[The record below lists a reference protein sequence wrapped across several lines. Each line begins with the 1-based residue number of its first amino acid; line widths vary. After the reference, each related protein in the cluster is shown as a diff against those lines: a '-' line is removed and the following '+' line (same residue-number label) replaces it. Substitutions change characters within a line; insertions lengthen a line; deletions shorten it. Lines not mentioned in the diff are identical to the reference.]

1 MFPIVVM
8 KEIELL
14 AEITRRLEG
23 AARSNH
29 RVLVYLANE
38 CVQRGIFKS
47 ILNQFIGLKDNPR
60 ILFAYRERE
69 DLTTRMII
77 NEMQGIRFSEVN
89 YDDVEKILGTT
100 WDAVIM
106 DVNRQMRPNDL
117 GILIEVVRGGG
128 IVMMVGPSAQEID
141 SWVTDFHLKCV
152 TPPFEIN
159 DLVRRFERRM
169 FSKTIGRPGV
179 IYIDPDGEVA
189 FGDMPPPQPRI
200 ITEPFGTIFPREIYE
215 LCITND
221 QILVLKAVEKLLPKR
236 RWALILK
243 ANRGRGKS
251 AALGLIAACLILSR
265 RKRKFKDILVTS
277 PEPENV
283 QMVFEFAC
291 KGLDRVGVEYDLRE
305 RQGLPIEL
313 ECKFTRMFYRRP
325 LSALNAKAGI
335 ALIDEA
341 AGIPVPI
348 LLGFKKR
355 FWRAIYSST
364 IHGYEGAGRGFMVR
378 LLTRLRKE
386 FRQDFMELE
395 MKEPIRYSDG
405 DPVESWLYDILLLD
419 SEPATLDPDELEL
432 RPEECE
438 YMELDKDRLFTEDEH
453 ILRQLIGLYV
463 LTHYRNRPNDVA
475 MLANSPHHMIRALL
489 SPSGKVLAALHLC
502 LEGDLSDEL
511 LREIETLP
519 KGHMIP
525 SVISRYYPYMKSFGR
540 LRGLRVVRIAVH
552 PSLWGR
558 GFGSHVLQKLC
569 EEFRRKDFDWVGA
582 GFGASPQL
590 LRFWFKN
597 DFYPVAIGPL
607 RNKVSGE
614 FSVIVVK
621 PLTPKAERFV
631 EELGREFRLRLINGL
646 SDPYFDMDLET
657 AWILLSKTAGSYRP
671 RPYFRGS
678 QKMRLESYLKEYVN
692 YEGASDAIKCLVEA
706 HFLST
711 ENKRVNLS
719 EKAEKLLIAK
729 TLQGRRWDQIG
740 KILREKPEDLISL
753 MRETVIKLSEH
764 YL

>member
-1 MFPIVVM
+1 MR
-8 KEIELL
+8 EIELI
-14 AEITRRLEG
+14 AEVARRLEE
-23 AARSNH
+23 AARSDH
-29 RVLVYLANE
+29 RVLIYLANE

-47 ILNQFIGLKDNPR
+47 ILDHFAAIRCNPR
-60 ILFAYRERE
+60 VLLAYRER
-69 DLTTRMII
+69 DDPMTRMMIG
-77 NEMQGIRFSEVN
+77 EMRDISFSEVN
-89 YDDVEKILGTT
+89 YDDVEKFLGTT

-117 GILIEVVRGGG
+117 GILVEVVRGGG
-128 IVMMVGPSAQEID
+128 IVMMVGPSASEID
-141 SWVTDFHLKCV
+141 SWITDFHLKCV
-152 TPPFEIN
+152 TPPFN
-159 DLVRRFERRM
+159 VKDLVKRFERRM
-169 FSKTIGRPGV
+169 FSKTIGRTGV
-179 IYIDPDGEVA
+179 IYVDPDGEVA
-189 FGDMPPPQPRI
+189 FGDMPPPQPRL
-200 ITEPFGTIFPREIYE
+200 ITEPFGAIFPREIYE
-215 LCITND
+215 LCVTND
-221 QILVLKAVEKLLPKR
+221 QILALKAVEKLLPKR

-265 RKRKFKDILVTS
+265 RKRRFKDMLVTS
-277 PEPENV
+277 PEPENS
-283 QMVFEFAC
+283 QTIFEFAC
-291 KGLDRVGVEYDLRE
+291 RGLDRVGVEYDLRE
-305 RQGLPIEL
+305 RQGLPVEL
-313 ECKFTRMFYRRP
+313 ACKFARMFYRRP
-325 LSALNAKAGI
+325 LPALNAKAGI

-355 FWRAIYSST
+355 FWRAVYSST

-378 LLTRLRKE
+378 LLTRLRSE

-395 MKEPIRYSDG
+395 MREPIRYGDG

-419 SEPATLDPDELEL
+419 SEPAILDREELNL
-432 RPEECE
+432 KPEDCE
-438 YMELDKDRLFTEDEH
+438 YAELDKDKLFAEDEH

-475 MLANSPHHMIRALL
+475 MLANAPHHMIRALL

-511 LREIETLP
+511 LREIEELP

-525 SVISRYYPYMKSFGR
+525 SVISRYYPYMRSFGR

-558 GFGSHVLQKLC
+558 GFGSHILQKLC
-569 EEFRRKDFDWVGA
+569 EELEAKGFDWVGA

-597 DFYPVAIGPL
+597 EFYPVAIGPL

-614 FSVIVVK
+614 FSVMVVR
-621 PLTPKAERFV
+621 PLTQKAERFI
-631 EELGREFRLRLINGL
+631 EELGREFRLRLISGL

-657 AWILLSKTAGSYRP
+657 AWLLLSKTHGSYRP
-671 RPYFRGS
+671 KPYFRGS
-678 QKMRLESYLKEYVN
+678 QRMRLESYLRGYVN
-692 YEGASDAIKCLVEA
+692 YEGASDAIRCLVEA

-711 ENKRVNLS
+711 GNERAGLP

-729 TLQGRRWDQIG
+729 TLQGRRWDQVA
-740 KILREKPEDLISL
+740 KILREKPEELIGV
-753 MRETVIKLSEH
+753 MREAVIKLSEH